1 MQSYRSPGIPR
12 TPKSSNALI
21 EVFKLIWDVEN
32 PITSDPYLSRLR
44 FVNLF
49 VEGSRVCS
57 TGDSNDNHASDDFK
71 YLRWSSSLVTAAFG
85 QSFKLCLFVRM
96 FLVFFGQILIRL
108 DRQMMLSGYCWI
120 HVATDSGVYVST
132 YFLDNHCV
140 LRALKTSQS
149 SSRRQTLIFQTKMT

>member
-1 MQSYRSPGIPR
+1 ME
-12 TPKSSNALI
+12 SNEQAAGKLPWELAEI
-21 EVFKLIWDVEN
+21 FSFKLERDRSHTAEETAN
-32 PITSDPYLSRLR
+32 P
-44 FVNLF
+44 
-49 VEGSRVCS
+49 
-57 TGDSNDNHASDDFK
+57 NHASDDCK

-132 YFLDNHCV
+132 YFLDYMDLYV
-140 LRALKTSQS
+140 GQE
-149 SSRRQTLIFQTKMT
+149 F